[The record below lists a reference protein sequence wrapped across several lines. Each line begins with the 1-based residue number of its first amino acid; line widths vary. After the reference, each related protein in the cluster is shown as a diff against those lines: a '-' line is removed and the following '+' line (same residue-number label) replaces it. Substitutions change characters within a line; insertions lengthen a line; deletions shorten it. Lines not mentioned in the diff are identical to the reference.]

1 MIKER
6 HIMELGEAIQI
17 VIELAT
23 NAMVDDHVLIN
34 DPQLLDEQQSQ
45 QEAINTVEDF
55 FVNNVFA

>member
-1 MIKER
+1 MRLED
-6 HIMELGEAIQI
+6 AIEM

>member
-1 MIKER
+1 
-6 HIMELGEAIQI
+6 MELGEAIQI

-34 DPQLLDEQQSQ
+34 DPQLLDEQKSQ

-55 FVNNVFA
+55 FTNNVFR